1 MSELDPRA
9 IIAREPMHF
18 RQVIAIG
25 IATALNSLDG
35 FDVLSISFAAPG
47 IARDWGIDRAALGL
61 VLSMELIGMGI
72 GALILGA
79 MADRIGRRPVF
90 IFGALGSPP
99 ADTTSWGHT
108 VAGEA
113 ARFLRRLPHARPA
126 DFEAMFPGVGAAGA
140 ALLGQLLAYSPRR
153 RARAGEALA
162 GAPGRRV

>member
-25 IATALNSLDG
+25 IATALNALDG

-79 MADRIGRRPVF
+79 MADRIGRAEVAAAP
-90 IFGALGSPP
+90 LGSCSLSLSEADAAPKSPIVLKNDHREPP
-99 ADTTSWGHT
+99 PVNFIPVGHAQT
-108 VAGEA
+108 KHNKEGKKRAKSE
-113 ARFLRRLPHARPA
+113 FLLCGP
-126 DFEAMFPGVGAAGA
+126 PG
-140 ALLGQLLAYSPRR
+140 AYPRIEPR
-153 RARAGEALA
+153 CLYI
-162 GAPGRRV
+162 